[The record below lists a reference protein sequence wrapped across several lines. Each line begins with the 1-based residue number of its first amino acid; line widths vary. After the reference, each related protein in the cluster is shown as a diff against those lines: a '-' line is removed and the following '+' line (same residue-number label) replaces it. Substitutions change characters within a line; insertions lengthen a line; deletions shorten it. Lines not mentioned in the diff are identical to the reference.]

1 MKKED
6 WIIVILVVSLIGNV
20 ALLIDHRHVNKDQ
33 ELKHEL
39 FYANIWRDLSQLE
52 VTIQYQ
58 IDNNWSNETLI
69 TQKLDDAIDSII
81 LDTAMENDDDKED
94 ILWKLYE
101 YMEEFRFD
109 GDTLD
114 VSLNDKQRTDYINL
128 GKKLRSSGW
137 TFNAAYDMSWS
148 TIKSK
153 VEDLTL
159 ES

>member
-1 MKKED
+1 
-6 WIIVILVVSLIGNV
+6 
-20 ALLIDHRHVNKDQ
+20 
-33 ELKHEL
+33 
-39 FYANIWRDLSQLE
+39 LE

-58 IDNNWSNETLI
+58 LDNNWSNEPLV

-81 LDTAMENDDDKED
+81 LDTAMEKDDDKEN

-101 YMEEFRFD
+101 YMEEFKFG

-114 VSLNDKQRTDYINL
+114 VSLNDKQRTEYINL

-137 TFNAAYDMSWS
+137 TFNAAYNMSWS
-148 TIKSK
+148 TIESK
-153 VEDLTL
+153 VKDLIA